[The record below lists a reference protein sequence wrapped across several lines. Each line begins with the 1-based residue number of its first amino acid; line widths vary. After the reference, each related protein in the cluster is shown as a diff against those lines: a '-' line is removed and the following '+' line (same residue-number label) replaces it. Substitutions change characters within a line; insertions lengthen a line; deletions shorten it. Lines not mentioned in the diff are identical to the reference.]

1 MTPRIQEIFKSIWS
15 SDYEDYEIKQLAV
28 GLLGITLGKTA
39 FDNAANVV
47 NVYRMDDEMELNFED
62 KEILS

>member
-1 MTPRIQEIFKSIWS
+1 MTPRIQEIFKSIWC

-62 KEILS
+62 KEVLS

>member
-1 MTPRIQEIFKSIWS
+1 MTPRVQEIFKSIYC
-15 SDYEDYEIKQLAV
+15 SDYEEYELTQLAV

-47 NVYRMDDEMELNFED
+47 NIYRMDDEMELNFED